1 MITASDDFKLALT
14 GSHTAFTRAVV
25 LDPQPNNTYVQAETL
40 AVASGSLT
48 IDGRRNVWR
57 QGSFTLA
64 PEAPEILDP
73 LKAIT
78 VDTRI
83 QIQRGV
89 QFFDGR
95 IEWVTIATLQVQE
108 ARETLGAASLS
119 VTAYDVGSVVS
130 DYALIT
136 PYAPLDTNQNQ
147 LTTVEAIKDLIDIAV
162 WDTITWTVDT
172 GIDTTAVPADGTVF
186 TGSRWDAVVNL
197 AKGLG
202 AVVHNNPDGSWRIR
216 KVDSLVPMAPVLNV
230 VSGQDGVLVTTDI
243 VRSRREQFNA
253 VPLRWES
260 PAGGGMVFLVDSDT
274 NSPTFWDGP
283 FGRKP
288 SPEQRVDTVTSEAQ
302 AISAAESLLDQ
313 FKGYSSSVSF
323 QMVHNPLLEPFDHIV
338 VQVNGGYEEHIID
351 SINYPLAGG
360 VMSCETRKVQ
370 EVTL

>member
-1 MITASDDFKLALT
+1 MIPASDDFKLALT
-14 GSHTAFTRAVV
+14 GSHTAYTRAVV
-25 LDPQPNNTYVQAETL
+25 LDPQPNNTYSQAETL
-40 AVASGSLT
+40 AVASGNLT
-48 IDGRRNVWR
+48 IDGRRNMWR

-73 LKAIT
+73 LKKIT

-108 ARETLGAASLS
+108 ARETLGAAALA
-119 VTAYDVGSVVS
+119 VTAYDVGSAVS

-136 PYAPLDTNQNQ
+136 PYAPLDINQNK
-147 LTTVEAIKDLIDIAV
+147 LTTVAAIQDLVDIAV

-172 GIDTTAVPADGTVF
+172 GIDTAVIPADGTVF
-186 TGSRWDAVVNL
+186 SGSRWDAVVNL

-216 KVDSLVPMAPVLNV
+216 KIDPAAAPTPALSV
-230 VSGQDGVLVTTDI
+230 VSGQDGVLVSTDI
-243 VRSRREQFNA
+243 VRTRREQFNA
-253 VPLRWES
+253 VPLRWEGPS
-260 PAGGGMVFLVDSDT
+260 GGGLVFLVDNDA

-288 SPEQRVDTVTSEAQ
+288 SSEQRVDTVTSEAQ
-302 AISAAESLLDQ
+302 AITAAESLLDQ
-313 FKGYSSSVSF
+313 FKGYSSSVTF

-338 VQVNGGYEEHIID
+338 VEVDGGHEEHVID

-360 VMSCETRKVQ
+360 IMSCETRKVQ